1 VPGLVGADMAVV
13 TARAK
18 LPDDLAFEEYH
29 RIIDDLRVAV
39 SFAEFLESSGEAR
52 WDESKLPATTLVR
65 AQYGSDFLCIIAVGG
80 AGLTGLK
87 LVAGIVKT
95 VAEAVRASAEAR
107 RADAEARRADAEARR
122 ADAEARRAD
131 AEARRADAEAGLL
144 IEQMLGAKEERLARM
159 RQEVPDVDNAVDEA
173 FSEASALFNERNA
186 QLNSLTFRQFE
197 RVVGVLA
204 RLGRYQVS
212 LVIEKQGDE
221 PGDRGQAGW
230 RPAEP

>member
-1 VPGLVGADMAVV
+1 MPGLVGADMAVV

-107 RADAEARRADAEARR
+107 RADAEA
-122 ADAEARRAD
+122 
-131 AEARRADAEAGLL
+131 GLL

>member
-1 VPGLVGADMAVV
+1 MPGLVGADVAVV

-65 AQYGSDFLCIIAVGG
+65 AQYGSDFLCIIAVGAG
-80 AGLTGLK
+80 GLTGLK

-107 RADAEARRADAEARR
+107 RAN
-122 ADAEARRAD
+122 AEARRAD

-144 IEQMLGAKEERLARM
+144 IEQMLGAKQERLARM

>member
-1 VPGLVGADMAVV
+1 MPGLVGADMAVV

-122 ADAEARRAD
+122 ADAEA
-131 AEARRADAEAGLL
+131 GLL

>member
-1 VPGLVGADMAVV
+1 VARVIVPGLVGADVAVV

-65 AQYGSDFLCIIAVGG
+65 AQYGSDFLCIIAVGAG
-80 AGLTGLK
+80 GLTGLK

-107 RADAEARRADAEARR
+107 RANAEARR

-144 IEQMLGAKEERLARM
+144 IEQMLGAKQERLARM